1 MADWGMG
8 RDIFRVPH
16 TNMTK
21 YISLFSGIGAFE
33 CAVKDDPSFECVGY
47 SEVDPHALQVYRKW
61 YPEHRSLGDVRQLT
75 DATARALRPDL
86 IVAGFPCT
94 DLSSCKALVSKK
106 EKRGLRG
113 GGRSALFVELVRII
127 QACLEVNPKLDILV
141 ENVASMK
148 RCHRLY
154 ITSVLRHV
162 LHKRVHRNVV
172 CASHFSVQR
181 RKRLFWTTWPLP
193 DSKDDLSKPTS
204 LKAPYFKNIVD
215 HSDDAMSRY
224 KYVYT
229 RGADVL
235 NNMVKC
241 SRGYRHSAKTKELP
255 VVVRSK
261 AKHGWYTTQH
271 RVYTLHKH
279 VEPKNRLVMDLHRSH
294 TNQAK
299 SKTLTTATNAAY
311 IRHINT
317 SDPHAYKFRYLTRAE
332 MHRCFDFPIGYCS
345 ILVTRKRVHLVLA
358 NSIVVSVL
366 NYITSSRSA
375 SSPSAGQP

>member
-1 MADWGMG
+1 
-8 RDIFRVPH
+8 
-16 TNMTK
+16 MTR
-21 YISLFSGIGAFE
+21 YLSLFSGIGAFE
-33 CAVKDDPSFECVGY
+33 CAVRHDPSYRCVGY
-47 SEVDPHALQVYRKW
+47 SEVDPDALKVYRTW
-61 YPEHRSLGDVRQLT
+61 YPEHRSLGDVRGLT
-75 DATARALRPDL
+75 DAAVKALRPDL

-127 QACLEVNPKLDILV
+127 QACLDVNPKLDILV
-141 ENVASMK
+141 ENVASMN
-148 RCHRLY
+148 RCHRVY

-162 LHKRVHRNVV
+162 MPGRVYSNVV

-181 RKRLFWTTWPLP
+181 RKRLFWTTWPVP
-193 DSKDDLSKPTS
+193 DSKDDLSKPTT
-204 LKAPYFKNIVD
+204 LKAPYFKDIVD

-224 KYVYT
+224 TYVYT

-235 NNMVKC
+235 NKMVKC
-241 SRGYRHSAKTKELP
+241 SKGYRHSSMTKDLP
-255 VVVRSK
+255 VVVRSETSP
-261 AKHGWYTTQH
+261 GWYTTRR
-271 RVYTLHKH
+271 RVYNLHKH

-311 IRHINT
+311 IRHVSR
-317 SDPHAYKFRYLTRAE
+317 SDPDSYKFRYLTRAE

-345 ILVTRKRVHLVLA
+345 ILDTRKRVHLVLA

-366 NYITSSRSA
+366 SYITSSRSA
-375 SSPSAGQP
+375 SSPSP